1 MLDYK
6 YALRRQLQGYNKC
19 IVWRLDKDNKFIESL
34 EGYIDYRCNTVKVY
48 KDHRK
53 VDVVALMA
61 MVPMRLVQGLSDS
74 QRAALIHD
82 GRLQA

>member
-1 MLDYK
+1 MGNSK
-6 YALRRQLQGYNKC
+6 YALRRQLRGYNKC
-19 IVWRLDKDNKFIESL
+19 IVWRLNEDNKFIESL
-34 EGYIDYRCNTVKVY
+34 EGYIDYRCNTVKIY
-48 KDHRK
+48 KGHRK
-53 VDVVALMA
+53 VDTIALMA